1 VKPTLSDGEE
11 PVDIATS
18 RADIAVG
25 TRSGPFEVKEGRDR
39 AVKLCVTVVETFVLA
54 DLATQVDTRHLGA
67 LGLSFLEESHDDA
80 PKKGT
85 GM

>member
-1 VKPTLSDGEE
+1 
-11 PVDIATS
+11 
-18 RADIAVG
+18 
-25 TRSGPFEVKEGRDR
+25 
-39 AVKLCVTVVETFVLA
+39 VKLCVTVVETFVLA